1 VETVFIRVN
10 NHVWPPLV
18 GMEWAQRD
26 HAILSGLS
34 QLETLANEVL
44 GERQTLANFA

>member
-1 VETVFIRVN
+1 
-10 NHVWPPLV
+10 
-18 GMEWAQRD
+18 MEWAQRD